1 MKPIHSLQNVSI
13 ATSPFV
19 EPGAGDIAVTP
30 RSNAIALA
38 MLFIGA
44 FMPPFDF
51 SIVNL
56 ALPSIRVGLGANSA
70 ELQLVVSAYACA
82 FAVFL
87 VTGGRLGDLFGRKKL
102 FMLGMA
108 GFVVTSTLCAGAP
121 NGAMLVVWRIVQG
134 MAASIMVPQVLA
146 TIRTVF
152 PRDQQAKMMSLY
164 GFVVGI
170 AAVAGQLSGGALVT
184 SQPFGLGW
192 PSIFLINIP
201 IGILALAGVWR
212 YVPENRPASGARID
226 IAGLS
231 LLSLFLLLIVY
242 PLTQGRE
249 AGWPAWTFIAF
260 AASVPIFGLFLWIEN
275 RQSQTGRDPL
285 VDLRMFRNPVFSIGL
300 ILVFLFYWDSVF
312 FLTFGIF
319 LQSGLHWTPLESG
332 MAILPFG
339 LGAILG
345 PSLSPALIHRI
356 GNYVLVV
363 GFSLLM
369 IGFGVSGA
377 VLFHAITPGAV
388 FYFGLLLAGM
398 GHGIVLPSGVRIII
412 GEVEPARAGLASG
425 IATSILQIGAAFG
438 ATVLSGVFFTVLS
451 DGTEPIDYAR
461 AYQAGIGVLLVL
473 FVVCFAL
480 SFVLARQQ
488 GATSRP

>member
-1 MKPIHSLQNVSI
+1 M
-13 ATSPFV
+13 
-19 EPGAGDIAVTP
+19 
-30 RSNAIALA
+30 
-38 MLFIGA
+38 
-44 FMPPFDF
+44 
-51 SIVNL
+51 
-56 ALPSIRVGLGANSA
+56 
-70 ELQLVVSAYACA
+70 
-82 FAVFL
+82 
-87 VTGGRLGDLFGRKKL
+87 
-102 FMLGMA
+102 
-108 GFVVTSTLCAGAP
+108 
-121 NGAMLVVWRIVQG
+121 
-134 MAASIMVPQVLA
+134 
-146 TIRTVF
+146 
-152 PRDQQAKMMSLY
+152 
-164 GFVVGI
+164 
-170 AAVAGQLSGGALVT
+170 
-184 SQPFGLGW
+184 
-192 PSIFLINIP
+192 
-201 IGILALAGVWR
+201 
-212 YVPENRPASGARID
+212 
-226 IAGLS
+226 
-231 LLSLFLLLIVY
+231 
-242 PLTQGRE
+242 
-249 AGWPAWTFIAF
+249 
-260 AASVPIFGLFLWIEN
+260 PIFGLFLWIEN